1 MKLKEIVNKFKTTPF
16 LFVGSGLTRRYY
28 NLPDWESLLK
38 HFAHE
43 ISNDDFSYSY
53 FKNKAE
59 KFENKQGLL
68 PKVAELIQI
77 EYENQWF
84 KDPSIR
90 HVDEQVLSDIKSGNI
105 SPFKAEV
112 AQYIKK
118 HSVLNADY
126 KDEVK
131 LLCELSIKSISGV
144 ITTNYDTFLEDN
156 FSGYVKF
163 VGQKQLVFSAIQGFA
178 EIFKIHGSVESPNSI
193 VINEKD
199 YIDFE
204 NNSAYLAAK
213 LLTIFMEYPIVF
225 IGYSLSDK
233 NIQNIIKSIIDC
245 LDDTQSAALEDRFIF
260 VEYKKDMTTVEITPH
275 TIVVGENVL
284 TITRVITA
292 DFKPIYS
299 ALSEKKSKLSAK
311 ILRRF
316 KQELYDFALTSPST
330 SKILVAEFEDNRVRD
345 DDLVL
350 AIGKFSDFGLKGL
363 KGLTSNEWYRDI
375 VMEDLNVPADALLT
389 YAFDYLIGQN
399 SGKLPLNKYLYLAK
413 KNYPDCR
420 KIAAEQDF
428 ENIISDTIKKNRTKY
443 SRYSSVKEAWNSEKN
458 ILSKATLAI
467 AHLEREK
474 ISVDELENVLKEI
487 FTKNKEILS
496 SKDKKDNLLKS
507 NIRRLIR
514 IYDYLKWGTKNSMTK
529 APND

>member
-1 MKLKEIVNKFKTTPF
+1 MKLKDIVNRFETTPF
-16 LFVGSGLTRRYY
+16 LFIGSGLTRRYY
-28 NLPDWESLLK
+28 NLPDWESLLR
-38 HFAHE
+38 HFSYE
-43 ISNDDFSYSY
+43 ITNDEFSYSY

-77 EYENQWF
+77 EYESKWF
-84 KDPSIR
+84 NDPSIR
-90 HVDEQVLSDIKSGNI
+90 HVDDHILNDIKSGNV

-213 LLTIFMEYPIVF
+213 LMTIFMEYPIVF

-233 NIQNIIKSIIDC
+233 NIQNIIKSIVDC
-245 LDDTQSAALEDRFIF
+245 LDDVQLATLEERFVFI
-260 VEYKKDMTTVEITPH
+260 EYKKDATAVEITPH
-275 TIVVGENVL
+275 TIAVGGKIL

-292 DFKPIYS
+292 DFKPIYF

-316 KQELYDFALTSPST
+316 KQELYDFALTNPPT
-330 SKILVAEFEDNRVRD
+330 SKIWVAEFDDNRVRD
-345 DDLVL
+345 DDLIL

-375 VMEDLNVPADALLT
+375 VMDDLNVPADEILT

-399 SGKLPLNKYLYLAK
+399 SGKLPLNKYLCLAK
-413 KNYPDCR
+413 NDYPKCR
-420 KIAAEQDF
+420 KIAEEQDF
-428 ENIISDTIKKNRTKY
+428 ENIISDTIKKNRSKY
-443 SRYSSVKEAWNSEKN
+443 DKYTSVKEAWNSEKS

-467 AHLEREK
+467 AHLEKNK
-474 ISVDELENVLKEI
+474 ISVGELESVLKEI
-487 FTKNKEILS
+487 FTSNKDVLS
-496 SKDKKDNLLKS
+496 SKEKKDNLLKS